1 MAEFQD
7 SDMLIVKSTA
17 LAFEFMNKF
26 GSPKQFLNI
35 STHNAS
41 LDSLSTRRNT
51 TRGLVYQ
58 RICVAIC

>member
-35 STHNAS
+35 ST
-41 LDSLSTRRNT
+41 LDSLSTHRNA
-51 TRGLVYQ
+51 TR
-58 RICVAIC
+58 